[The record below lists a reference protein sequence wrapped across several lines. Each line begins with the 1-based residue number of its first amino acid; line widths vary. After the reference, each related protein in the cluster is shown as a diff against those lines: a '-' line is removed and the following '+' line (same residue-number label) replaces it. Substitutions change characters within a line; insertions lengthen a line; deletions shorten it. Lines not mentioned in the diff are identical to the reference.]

1 MFKFTIRPLAVC
13 AAILIGSGAAAQEL
27 ETRKALTLDAAKAM
41 AAACI
46 AYARA
51 NNDTINVWIFD
62 VTGNPIYFERMDGAA
77 IVGME
82 TSRRKGM
89 TALRAGTGSGDVDI
103 LFEEAGVAGGLIAIQ
118 SDWMGN
124 PGGVPVIVDG
134 HLIGAVGA
142 GGMGQLPDHECA
154 TAAAN
159 VVIPPD
165 QRPSDNAPGG
175 LRPR

>member
-1 MFKFTIRPLAVC
+1 MIRPSIGVVAAC
-13 AAILIGSGAAAQEL
+13 AALLFATHSAAQEL
-27 ETRKALTLDAAKAM
+27 DTRRALTLATAKAM

-46 AYARA
+46 EYARSH
-51 NNDTINVWIFD
+51 NDTINVWIFD
-62 VTGNPIYFERMDGAA
+62 ITGNPIYFERMDGAA

-82 TSRRKGM
+82 TSRRKGI
-89 TALRAGTGSGDVDI
+89 TALKAGATSGDVDV

-134 HLIGAVGA
+134 HLIGSVGA
-142 GGMGQLPDHECA
+142 GGMGQQPDHECA

-165 QRPSDNAPGG
+165 QRPTN
-175 LRPR
+175 